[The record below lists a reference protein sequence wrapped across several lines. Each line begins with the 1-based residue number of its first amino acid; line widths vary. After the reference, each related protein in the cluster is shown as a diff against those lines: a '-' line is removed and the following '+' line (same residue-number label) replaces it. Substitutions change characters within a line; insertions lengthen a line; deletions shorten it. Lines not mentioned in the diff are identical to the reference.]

1 MRTERIQG
9 TPRHTLYAT
18 SKAAIAG
25 MVKCLAWDF
34 GSKQVTVNAVAPGG
48 TKSDMYAKN
57 IFHYIPGGSE
67 MSEAEIDVYI
77 GQTSPL
83 GRPGYASD
91 IAGVVALLCSEEAA
105 WITGQV
111 IHSSGGAYMAS

>member
-1 MRTERIQG
+1 
-9 TPRHTLYAT
+9 
-18 SKAAIAG
+18 

-34 GSKQVTVNAVAPGG
+34 GPKQVTVNAVAPGG
-48 TKSDMYAKN
+48 TKSDMYAQN

-67 MSEAEIDVYI
+67 MGDAEIDAYV

-83 GRPGYASD
+83 GRPGYATD
-91 IAGVVALLCSEEAA
+91 IAGIVALLCSDEAA